1 MQRASVS
8 RMGVQ
13 DFDINFT
20 YLDDVSVSIAF
31 FLQKIYFGVG
41 VSFSWRNLESL
52 NLLDG
57 IVDPDDFSHR
67 CVG

>member
-1 MQRASVS
+1 
-8 RMGVQ
+8 MGVQ

-31 FLQKIYFGVG
+31 FIRKIYFGVV
-41 VSFSWRNLESL
+41 VSFSWRKSESL

-57 IVDPDDFSHR
+57 KVDPDDFLHR
-67 CVG
+67 CIG